1 VGTARRALLV
11 APRAPQP
18 VQGGFDL
25 RILQHAV
32 VLRRA
37 GFDVHLFSVDPAVDP
52 AAGNDELGTIH
63 TAADPSALAVQ
74 SGADADR
81 WTWIG
86 TATNPYAAVATPAVQ
101 RDLAAALDAARPDV
115 VVVSG
120 HEAAGLLPC
129 VRGAGAAVV
138 LDLHNV
144 LAEIVQAGDDGRATG
159 AAGAL
164 LRRRAV
170 AAARQVDADLM
181 ALADE
186 VWCCSDVDAEQL
198 RACGA
203 ETPVVPVA
211 NGIDVDRY
219 GPPAPDDAPR
229 LVFTASYRYLPNV
242 LAAQELLDALG
253 QLPGV
258 HLDLVGAH
266 VQPDLRARVD
276 ATPRAACTGRVDD
289 VRPYL
294 SRAWVAPMPL
304 RGGSGTRL
312 KAAEAAAAGL
322 PIVATAKAV
331 EGIPFTDGVD
341 VVRAEQPSAVVD
353 AIGRLLGD
361 EDERARIGMAARAF
375 AQEHLSWDAA
385 ARQVAPSLDRLVG
398 AAR

>member
-1 VGTARRALLV
+1 
-11 APRAPQP
+11 
-18 VQGGFDL
+18 VQ
-25 RILQHAV
+25 
-32 VLRRA
+32 
-37 GFDVHLFSVDPAVDP
+37 
-52 AAGNDELGTIH
+52 
-63 TAADPSALAVQ
+63 
-74 SGADADR
+74 
-81 WTWIG
+81 
-86 TATNPYAAVATPAVQ
+86 
-101 RDLAAALDAARPDV
+101 
-115 VVVSG
+115 
-120 HEAAGLLPC
+120 
-129 VRGAGAAVV
+129 GAGAAVV

-186 VWCCSDVDAEQL
+186 VWCCGDVDAEQL
-198 RACGA
+198 RACGPEA
-203 ETPVVPVA
+203 PVVSVA

-219 GPPAPDDAPR
+219 GPPEPAESPR

-242 LAAQELLDALG
+242 LAAHELLDSLR

-276 ATPRAACTGRVDD
+276 ATPHAACTGRVDD

-294 SRAWVAPMPL
+294 ARAWVAPMPL

-312 KAAEAAAAGL
+312 KAAEAAATGL

-341 VVRAEQPSAVVD
+341 VVRAEEPFAVVD
-353 AIGRLLGD
+353 AIRRLLDD
-361 EDERARIGMAARAF
+361 EDERARIGMAARSF
-375 AQEHLSWDAA
+375 ARQHLSWGAA
-385 ARQVAPSLDRLVG
+385 ARQMAPSLDRLVG
-398 AAR
+398 AVR